1 MSELAYTMRNPSPL
15 LHIDKLSLSFQSQ
28 VGLRLLLK
36 SVSLEVFSGQT
47 LALVGESGSGKS
59 MTALSVVQ
67 LLPSAARV
75 HRDSR
80 IVFKQQDLLDLPQ
93 RAISKVRGRQ
103 IGIVF
108 QNAMSAFNPVLT
120 IGYQL
125 HEMLRCHFNLSRAL
139 ERERILELLDEVGIV
154 NPQQCYAA
162 YPHQLSG
169 GMRQR
174 ALIAM
179 ALAGEPELLIA
190 DEPTTAL
197 DVTVQAQVLAT
208 LQTIQAK
215 RRMGMLFISHDLGVV
230 ARVAD
235 RVAVLYQGEVI
246 EEAGARDFFQH
257 PEHAYSQQLFA
268 ALPKMKASLLS
279 RAAAPLSAVNPPN
292 GGVWKNNDF
301 NPLLKVE
308 NLSVHFPKLANAVN
322 QVSFSLSRGKT
333 LALIGES
340 GSGKTTTGKAVLQ
353 LLPNIAG
360 HIYFEG
366 RLLGD
371 LSQADLKSLRKDIQ
385 VIFQDPYA
393 ALNPRMSIASSIE
406 EGLLVQAIG
415 RTAAE
420 RGQRI
425 DDLLKAVGLPL
436 DYKQRYPQAL
446 SGGERQRVCI
456 ARALAVE
463 PKLLICDEPTSAL
476 DVSVQAQILKLL
488 DQLQKERGLSYLLIT
503 HNFGVVGYLADDVAV
518 MHRGQI
524 VEQGSSQQI
533 LSAPQHEYTKQLLAS
548 VLSI

>member
-1 MSELAYTMRNPSPL
+1 MENPSPL
-15 LHIDKLSLSFQSQ
+15 LQIDQLSLSFQSQ
-28 VGLRLLLK
+28 AGLSPLLK
-36 SVSLEVFSGQT
+36 SISLVVLPGQT

-59 MTALSVVQ
+59 MTALAVMQ

-80 IVFKQQDLLDLPQ
+80 VLFKQQDLLSLPQ
-93 RAISKVRGRQ
+93 RAISRVRGRQ

-125 HEMLRCHFNLSRAL
+125 HEVLRCHFNLSQAL

-197 DVTVQAQVLAT
+197 DVTIQAQVLAT
-208 LQTIQAK
+208 LQAVQAK
-215 RRMGMLFISHDLGVV
+215 RCMGMLFISHDLGVV
-230 ARVAD
+230 ARIAD
-235 RVAVLYQGEVI
+235 SVAVLYHGEIV
-246 EEAGARDFFQH
+246 EQAKARDFFQH
-257 PEHAYSQQLFA
+257 PQQAYSQQLFA
-268 ALPKMKASLLS
+268 ALPKVKVRQPS
-279 RAAAPLSAVNPPN
+279 RFVSQSIA
-292 GGVWKNNDF
+292 D
-301 NPLLKVE
+301 PLLKVE

-322 QVSFSLSRGKT
+322 QVSFYLNKGKT

-340 GSGKTTTGKAVLQ
+340 GSGKTTTGKAILQ
-353 LLPNIAG
+353 LLPNISG
-360 HIYFEG
+360 QIYFEG
-366 RLLGD
+366 RLLSD
-371 LSQADLKSLRKDIQ
+371 LNQADLKSLRKDIQ

-393 ALNPRMSIASSIE
+393 ALNPRMTIASSIE
-406 EGLLVQAIG
+406 EGMLVQGIG
-415 RTAAE
+415 RTAVE

-425 DDLLKAVGLPL
+425 DNLLAAVGLPL

-488 DQLQKERGLSYLLIT
+488 DQLQKERGLTYLLIT

-524 VEQGSSQQI
+524 VEYGPSQQI
-533 LSAPQHEYTKQLLAS
+533 LSAPQHPYTQKLLAS
-548 VLSI
+548 VLTV